1 MSGLLLS
8 VQQILT
14 VVVAIIIIIIIIIF
28 FFSIPQKDFLK
39 KQVLQRKYIVPAGL
53 IPACL

>member
-14 VVVAIIIIIIIIIF
+14 VVVAIIIIIIIIIIAY
-28 FFSIPQKDFLK
+28 SCTFLNP
-39 KQVLQRKYIVPAGL
+39 LST
-53 IPACL
+53 

>member
-14 VVVAIIIIIIIIIF
+14 VVVAIIIIIIIIII
-28 FFSIPQKDFLK
+28 SYSCTFLNP
-39 KQVLQRKYIVPAGL
+39 LST
-53 IPACL
+53 

>member
-14 VVVAIIIIIIIIIF
+14 VVVAIIIIIIILII
-28 FFSIPQKDFLK
+28 SYSCTFLNP
-39 KQVLQRKYIVPAGL
+39 LST
-53 IPACL
+53 